1 MLENEDDDLNADVLY
16 NLLARIDGS
25 ITFEEV
31 WVIAEY
37 LLSDDDAINF
47 NEFMY
52 AISAN
57 APSVG
62 GSCLSFTLYVC

>member
-16 NLLARIDGS
+16 NLLARIDGG

-57 APSVG
+57 TPSVG
-62 GSCLSFTLYVC
+62 GS